1 MKVKSYKAGKYKK
14 DRKKTLY
21 EFIETLNSP
30 KNKKYK
36 NDTQSINKPLKRPS
50 DTLKENINRSS
61 TVIYQELRLKNEL
74 NALQELNK
82 IYKAQLT
89 NGYRIEEISSNAA
102 RRSELIVRGEDLN
115 NSSPA

>member
-1 MKVKSYKAGKYKK
+1 
-14 DRKKTLY
+14 
-21 EFIETLNSP
+21 
-30 KNKKYK
+30 
-36 NDTQSINKPLKRPS
+36 
-50 DTLKENINRSS
+50 
-61 TVIYQELRLKNEL
+61 L

-115 NSSPA
+115 TSSPA